1 MKFPYELSEQRL
13 SLLSE
18 DDRIL
23 YEYEHSPF
31 YSYEDKIRSINE
43 YNQARYGRYQNYY
56 NQLNEDE
63 EFKDLSEDEKAEMS
77 KQLTNIEA
85 TQIYEDVIE
94 PLVYPILM
102 ETMTYDEYK
111 TLKEATLKQMYEMP
125 ITADAINEGTAPGKD
140 QTFWIPNMGWLGT
153 IAMGILGTG
162 LAGMIGLF
170 MAGKDKAAAKALEKY
185 MRKLVET
192 VDMGLYKKKS
202 FWNWLGGKFG
212 SKSKGKSGDQSRACF
227 RNIQEMVERKMA
239 TNIIVAGKTCGLL
252 GKDAVTDAITHN
264 TDVGGLNTI
273 FKNKIASK
281 IQELIIKNE
290 KDKVNK

>member
-31 YSYEDKIRSINE
+31 YSYEDKVRSINE

-56 NQLNEDE
+56 NQINEDE
-63 EFKDLSEDEKAEMS
+63 EFKDLSEDGKAEIS
-77 KQLTNIEA
+77 KQLTNVEA
-85 TQIYEDVIE
+85 TQIYEDLIE

-102 ETMTYDEYK
+102 ETMTSDEYK
-111 TLKEATLKQMYEMP
+111 TLKEAALKQMYEMP
-125 ITADAINEGTAPGKD
+125 ITAEPINEGTAPGKD
-140 QTFWIPNMGWLGT
+140 QTYWIPNMRWLGA
-153 IAMGILGTG
+153 IAGGILGTG

-212 SKSKGKSGDQSRACF
+212 SKSKGTNGDQSRACF

-273 FKNKIASK
+273 FKDKIASK
-281 IQELIIKNE
+281 IQELIIK
-290 KDKVNK
+290 

>member
-43 YNQARYGRYQNYY
+43 YNQARYGRYQDYY
-56 NQLNEDE
+56 NQINEDE
-63 EFKDLSEDEKAEMS
+63 EFKDLSEDEKTEMS
-77 KQLTNIEA
+77 KQLTNVEA
-85 TQIYEDVIE
+85 TQIYEELIE

-102 ETMTYDEYK
+102 ETMTSDEYN
-111 TLKEATLKQMYEMP
+111 TLKESTLKQMYEMP
-125 ITADAINEGTAPGKD
+125 ITADVINEGTAPGKD
-140 QTFWIPNMGWLGT
+140 QTYWIPNMGWLGT
-153 IAMGILGTG
+153 LAMGLLGTG

-212 SKSKGKSGDQSRACF
+212 SKSKGTNGDQSRACF

-239 TNIIVAGKTCGLL
+239 TNIIVAGKSCGLL
-252 GKDAVTDAITHN
+252 GPDAVNDAISHN
-264 TDVGGLNTI
+264 ITAGGLNNE
-273 FKNKIASK
+273 FKEKIADK
-281 IQELIIKNE
+281 IQQLIIE
-290 KDKVNK
+290 

>member
-63 EFKDLSEDEKAEMS
+63 EFKDLSEEEKAEMS
-77 KQLTNIEA
+77 KQLTNVEA
-85 TQIYEDVIE
+85 TQIYEELIE

-102 ETMTYDEYK
+102 ETMTSDEYN
-111 TLKEATLKQMYEMP
+111 TLKEASLKQMYEMP
-125 ITADAINEGTAPGKD
+125 ITTDVINEGTAPGKD
-140 QTFWIPNMGWLGT
+140 QTYWIPNMGWLGA
-153 IAMGILGTG
+153 IAGGILGTG

-170 MAGKDKAAAKALEKY
+170 MAGKDKAAARALERY
-185 MRKLVET
+185 MNRLVDL
-192 VDMGLYKKKS
+192 VDLGLYKKKS
-202 FWNWLGGKFG
+202 ILSFIGLGKQRGE
-212 SKSKGKSGDQSRACF
+212 QSRACF
-227 RNIQEMVERKMA
+227 RNIQEIIERRMC
-239 TNIIVAGKTCGLL
+239 TQIMVAGKVCGFF
-252 GKDAVTDAITHN
+252 GKEPL
-264 TDVGGLNTI
+264 TDVINQNFESGGLNQVFYPQI
-273 FKNKIASK
+273 AKKI
-281 IQELIIKNE
+281 E
-290 KDKVNK
+290 KYRA

>member
-31 YSYEDKIRSINE
+31 YSYEDKVRSINE

-77 KQLTNIEA
+77 KQLTNVEV
-85 TQIYEDVIE
+85 TQIYEELIE

-102 ETMTYDEYK
+102 ETMTSDEYN
-111 TLKEATLKQMYEMP
+111 TLKDATLKQMYEMP
-125 ITADAINEGTAPGKD
+125 ITTEVINEGTAPGKD
-140 QTFWIPNMGWLGT
+140 QTYWIPNMGWLGA
-153 IAMGILGTG
+153 IAGGILGTG

-170 MAGKDKAAAKALEKY
+170 MAGKDKAAARALERY
-185 MRKLVET
+185 MNRLVDL
-192 VDMGLYKKKS
+192 VDLGLYKKKS
-202 FWNWLGGKFG
+202 ILSFIGLGKQRGE
-212 SKSKGKSGDQSRACF
+212 QSRACF
-227 RNIQEMVERKMA
+227 RNIQEIIERRMC
-239 TNIIVAGKTCGLL
+239 TQIMVAGKVCGFF
-252 GKDAVTDAITHN
+252 GKEPL
-264 TDVGGLNTI
+264 TDVINQNFESGGLNQVFYPQI
-273 FKNKIASK
+273 AKKI
-281 IQELIIKNE
+281 E
-290 KDKVNK
+290 KYRA

>member
-31 YSYEDKIRSINE
+31 YSYEDKVRSINE

-77 KQLTNIEA
+77 KQLTNVEA
-85 TQIYEDVIE
+85 TQIYEELIE

-102 ETMTYDEYK
+102 ETMTSDEYN

-125 ITADAINEGTAPGKD
+125 ITTEVINEGTAPGKD
-140 QTFWIPNMGWLGT
+140 QTYWIPNMGWLGA
-153 IAMGILGTG
+153 IAGGILGTG

-192 VDMGLYKKKS
+192 VDMGLYKKKT
-202 FWNWLGGKFG
+202 FWNWLGGKLG
-212 SKSKGKSGDQSRACF
+212 SKSKGTSGDQSRACF
-227 RNIQEMVERKMA
+227 RNIQELVERKMC
-239 TNIIVAGKTCGLL
+239 TDILVAGKACGFF
-252 GKDAVTDAITHN
+252 GNDPIRDAINHN
-264 TDVGGLNTI
+264 VESGGLYLL
-273 FKNKIASK
+273 FKEKIADK
-281 IQELIIKNE
+281 INTLI
-290 KDKVNK
+290 VS

>member
-31 YSYEDKIRSINE
+31 YSYEDKVRSINE

-77 KQLTNIEA
+77 KQLTNVEA
-85 TQIYEDVIE
+85 TQIYEELIE

-102 ETMTYDEYK
+102 ETMTSDEYN

-125 ITADAINEGTAPGKD
+125 ITTEVINEGTAPGKD
-140 QTFWIPNMGWLGT
+140 QTFWIPNMGWLGA
-153 IAMGILGTG
+153 IAGGILGTG

-170 MAGKDKAAAKALEKY
+170 MAGKDKAAARALERY
-185 MRKLVET
+185 MNRLVDL
-192 VDMGLYKKKS
+192 VDLGLYKKKS
-202 FWNWLGGKFG
+202 ILSFIGLGKQRGE
-212 SKSKGKSGDQSRACF
+212 QSRACF
-227 RNIQEMVERKMA
+227 RNIQEIIERRMC
-239 TNIIVAGKTCGLL
+239 TQIMVAGKVCGFF
-252 GKDAVTDAITHN
+252 GKEPL
-264 TDVGGLNTI
+264 TDVINQNFESGGLNQVFYPQI
-273 FKNKIASK
+273 AKKI
-281 IQELIIKNE
+281 E
-290 KDKVNK
+290 KYRA

>member
-31 YSYEDKIRSINE
+31 YSYEDKVRSINE

-77 KQLTNIEA
+77 KQLTNVEA
-85 TQIYEDVIE
+85 TQIYEELIE

-102 ETMTYDEYK
+102 ETMTSDEYN
-111 TLKEATLKQMYEMP
+111 TLKEASLKQMYEMP
-125 ITADAINEGTAPGKD
+125 ITADVINEGTAPGKD
-140 QTFWIPNMGWLGT
+140 QTYWIPNMGWLGT
-153 IAMGILGTG
+153 LTMGILGTG

-202 FWNWLGGKFG
+202 FWNWLGGKLG
-212 SKSKGKSGDQSRACF
+212 SKSKGTNGDQSRACF
-227 RNIQEMVERKMA
+227 RNIQELVERKWC
-239 TNIIVAGKTCGLL
+239 TDILVAGKACGFF
-252 GKDAVTDAITHN
+252 GNDPIKDAYNHN
-264 TDVGGLNTI
+264 IESGGLNLL
-273 FKNKIASK
+273 FKEKIADK
-281 IQELIIKNE
+281 INTFIIK
-290 KDKVNK
+290 

>member
-31 YSYEDKIRSINE
+31 YSYEDKVRSINE

-77 KQLTNIEA
+77 KQLTNVEA
-85 TQIYEDVIE
+85 TQIYEEFIE

-102 ETMTYDEYK
+102 ETMTSDEYK
-111 TLKEATLKQMYEMP
+111 TLKEASLNQMYEMP
-125 ITADAINEGTAPGKD
+125 ITADVINEGTAPGKA
-140 QTFWIPNMGWLGT
+140 QTFWIPNMGWLGA
-153 IAMGILGTG
+153 IAGGILTTG

-212 SKSKGKSGDQSRACF
+212 SKSKGTSGDQSRACF
-227 RNIQEMVERKMA
+227 RNIQELVERKMC
-239 TNIIVAGKTCGLL
+239 TDILVAGKACGFF
-252 GKDAVTDAITHN
+252 GNDPIKDAITHN
-264 TDVGGLNTI
+264 VESSGLNLL
-273 FKNKIASK
+273 FKEKIADK
-281 IQELIIKNE
+281 INTLI
-290 KDKVNK
+290 VS

>member
-31 YSYEDKIRSINE
+31 YSYEDKVRSINE

-77 KQLTNIEA
+77 KQLTNVEA
-85 TQIYEDVIE
+85 TQIYEEVIE

-102 ETMTYDEYK
+102 ETMTSDEYK

-125 ITADAINEGTAPGKD
+125 ITADVINEGTAPGKD
-140 QTFWIPNMGWLGT
+140 QTFWIPNMGWLGA
-153 IAMGILGTG
+153 IAGGILTTG

-212 SKSKGKSGDQSRACF
+212 SKSKGTSGDQSRACF
-227 RNIQEMVERKMA
+227 RNIQELVERKMC
-239 TNIIVAGKTCGLL
+239 TDILVAGKACGFF
-252 GKDAVTDAITHN
+252 GNDPIKDAITHN
-264 TDVGGLNTI
+264 VESGGLNLL
-273 FKNKIASK
+273 FKEKIADK
-281 IQELIIKNE
+281 INTLI
-290 KDKVNK
+290 VS

>member
-31 YSYEDKIRSINE
+31 YSYEDKVRSINE

-77 KQLTNIEA
+77 KQLTNVEA
-85 TQIYEDVIE
+85 TQIYEELIE

-102 ETMTYDEYK
+102 ETMTSDEYN

-125 ITADAINEGTAPGKD
+125 ITTEVINEGTAPGKD
-140 QTFWIPNMGWLGT
+140 QTYWIPNMGWLGA
-153 IAMGILGTG
+153 IAGGILGTG

-170 MAGKDKAAAKALEKY
+170 MAGKDKAAARALERY
-185 MRKLVET
+185 MNRLVDL
-192 VDMGLYKKKS
+192 VDLGLYKKKS
-202 FWNWLGGKFG
+202 ILSFIGLGKQRGE
-212 SKSKGKSGDQSRACF
+212 QSRACF
-227 RNIQEMVERKMA
+227 RNIQEIIERRMC
-239 TNIIVAGKTCGLL
+239 TQIMVAGKVCGFF
-252 GKDAVTDAITHN
+252 GKEPL
-264 TDVGGLNTI
+264 TDVINQNFESGGLNQVFYPQI
-273 FKNKIASK
+273 AKKI
-281 IQELIIKNE
+281 E
-290 KDKVNK
+290 KYRA